1 MADLIQNA
9 GHPTFGMILGGR
21 PFAEPGI
28 YSPSAV
34 VTNLCDWFDPE
45 APATWAAA
53 EAAAEFTSAASG
65 GWKTPEAAA
74 DFTSPAAG
82 GWRGKKPCA

>member
-1 MADLIQNA
+1 MPDLIQNA

-34 VTNLCDWFDPE
+34 QPSLCDWFDPE
-45 APATWAAA
+45 APATWKTAEAAA
-53 EAAAEFTSAASG
+53 TFSSAASGGWKSPEAAAEFTS
-65 GWKTPEAAA
+65 PA
-74 DFTSPAAG
+74 DG
-82 GWRGKKPCA
+82 DWQRKKPCA